1 VRFTP
6 AQLSGFAARLS
17 DARAAMDL
25 RRREVC
31 ERCPDVRDPQQL
43 YNYERGRRA
52 PESLD
57 ADLAPPTTADAIA
70 ADAALSR
77 AAKAQLLSA
86 YRALTG

>member
-1 VRFTP
+1 
-6 AQLSGFAARLS
+6 
-17 DARAAMDL
+17 
-25 RRREVC
+25 
-31 ERCPDVRDPQQL
+31 VRDPQQL

-52 PESLD
+52 PESLEV
-57 ADLAPPTTADAIA
+57 DLAPPTTADAIA